1 MTGFHISDAY
11 PPISLQAT
19 KATLVSTYRIR
30 LQHLALARSQT
41 LYRILVAI
49 LGTSAYLFLTA
60 CAFRIRRPLGIWDA
74 TSRVEKIFWGP
85 LVEMRQRG
93 DEENEESCREEGC
106 VALVMATNVHDV
118 ARLSRFPKVWNWR
131 RYSAS
136 GK

>member
-49 LGTSAYLFLTA
+49 LRTRESHRNSHYMVSIGCEVRTLVQARTFSLQLVHF
-60 CAFRIRRPLGIWDA
+60 AF
-74 TSRVEKIFWGP
+74 
-85 LVEMRQRG
+85 
-93 DEENEESCREEGC
+93 
-106 VALVMATNVHDV
+106 V
-118 ARLSRFPKVWNWR
+118 AR
-131 RYSAS
+131 S
-136 GK
+136 GYGMLLLGLKRSSGALWWK